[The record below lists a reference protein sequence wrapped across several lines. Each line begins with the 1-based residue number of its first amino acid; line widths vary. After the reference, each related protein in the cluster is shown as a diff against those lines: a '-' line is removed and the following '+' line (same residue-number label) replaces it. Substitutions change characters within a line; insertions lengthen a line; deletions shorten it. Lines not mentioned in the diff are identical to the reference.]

1 VQSIENVQERKF
13 RFTRFGMPRV
23 VCGAGLRL
31 LCAVGHVAT
40 FAVNAALVAGQ

>member
-1 VQSIENVQERKF
+1 VQRIENVQERKF

-23 VCGAGLRL
+23 VCDARLRL

-40 FAVNAALVAGQ
+40 FAVNAARVAGQ

>member
-1 VQSIENVQERKF
+1 MSGENVQEKKF

-23 VCGAGLRL
+23 ICGALLRL

>member
-1 VQSIENVQERKF
+1 VQRNENVQERKF
-13 RFTRFGMPRV
+13 RFTRFGVPQV
-23 VCGAGLRL
+23 VCGAHLRL